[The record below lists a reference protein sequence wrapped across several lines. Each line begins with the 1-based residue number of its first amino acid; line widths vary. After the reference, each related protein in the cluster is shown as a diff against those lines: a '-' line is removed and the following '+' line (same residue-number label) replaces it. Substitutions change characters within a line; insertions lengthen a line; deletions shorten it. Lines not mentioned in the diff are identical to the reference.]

1 MSLRSQIESLIFIST
16 HSLTSKKIAE
26 LTGGDLGEVE
36 KALSLIQEDYNRET
50 SGIHLMKNGN
60 QYQLVTAG
68 ANAQLVKEFIKDEMT
83 GELTRPSLETL
94 TIIAY
99 RGPITKI
106 ELEQIRGVNC
116 SLILRNLLIR
126 GLIEAK
132 EDKKNLVTF
141 YSIAFDFMKYLGI
154 NDVRELPDYDRLHSN
169 EILEK
174 ILAVEKGQAEPQ
186 KPKEIETEE
195 LPESDLMNEN

>member
-68 ANAQLVKEFIKDEMT
+68 ANAQLVK
-83 GELTRPSLETL
+83 
-94 TIIAY
+94 
-99 RGPITKI
+99 
-106 ELEQIRGVNC
+106 
-116 SLILRNLLIR
+116 
-126 GLIEAK
+126 
-132 EDKKNLVTF
+132 
-141 YSIAFDFMKYLGI
+141 
-154 NDVRELPDYDRLHSN
+154 
-169 EILEK
+169 
-174 ILAVEKGQAEPQ
+174 
-186 KPKEIETEE
+186 
-195 LPESDLMNEN
+195 